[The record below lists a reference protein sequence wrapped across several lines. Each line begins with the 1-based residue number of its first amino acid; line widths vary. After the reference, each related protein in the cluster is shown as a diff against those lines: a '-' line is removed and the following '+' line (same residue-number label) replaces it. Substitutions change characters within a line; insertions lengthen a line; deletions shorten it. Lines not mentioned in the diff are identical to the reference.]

1 MVAHQ
6 VKRTA
11 RKSLSPRKPV
21 IVSNKPVASSENIPT
36 SKVVINTMEGRSKES
51 VLQIVSTKTDL
62 NIHNSDEDYAD
73 EEDNDFNSANI
84 CEDNDSVTDHEQEEV
99 SVLKEERTMY
109 RVKTQKLKLQI
120 QHLKNDLEKHDFE
133 KEKLQLEIRLL
144 ELNVAAKEREKK
156 SNF

>member
-1 MVAHQ
+1 MKANHQ

-21 IVSNKPVASSENIPT
+21 IVSNKPIASNENIPT
-36 SKVVINTMEGRSKES
+36 SKVVINAMNALSKES
-51 VLQIVSTKTDL
+51 AVQIVSPSKTEHILQNPDR
-62 NIHNSDEDYAD
+62 DYAD
-73 EEDNDFNSANI
+73 EDNDFESGNV
-84 CEDNDSVTDHEQEEV
+84 CEDNDSVSDQEEEEV

-120 QHLKNDLEKHDFE
+120 RHLKNDLEKHEFE

-144 ELNVAAKEREKK
+144 ELNVAAKERQKK
-156 SNF
+156 N